1 MGWPW
6 ENMKGKTQQGKVN
19 TALLRDGKPR
29 SSVQRANV
37 YSHAHGEG

>member
-1 MGWPW
+1 MG
-6 ENMKGKTQQGKVN
+6 EHEGQHTQQGKVN